1 MIRVTRVEPGGAR
14 DAARE
19 ILRRREFRPERDPK
33 PLAGPVRWIGDRLNG
48 IADWLGQA
56 IQDVFDWIFHL
67 LPGVWGLIVGVAI
80 CVGLAAVVVWLIG
93 RNRVRATRT
102 DRPLTAGLEATE
114 DPRALERAADAAT
127 QAGQYSLAVRLRYRA
142 GLIRLD
148 RADVIDLRPWNT
160 SAHLTR
166 RLDSRR
172 FDRLTDTFDTI
183 TYGAQSATNSDDATA
198 RTEWP
203 ELLTEMKSR

>member
-1 MIRVTRVEPGGAR
+1 MIRVTRVDPGAAR

-19 ILRRREFRPERDPK
+19 ILRRGEFQPERSPK
-33 PLAGPVRWIGDRLNG
+33 PLAGPVQWIGDRLNG
-48 IADWLGQA
+48 IADWLGHA

-67 LPGVWGLIVGVAI
+67 LPGAWGLILGVVI

-93 RNRVRATRT
+93 RNRVSATRV
-102 DRPLTAGLEATE
+102 DRGRENSSPELE
-114 DPRALERAADAAT
+114 DPRALERAADSAI
-127 QAGQYSLAVRLRYRA
+127 QGGQYVLAVRLRYRA

-172 FDRLTDTFDTI
+172 FDRLTDTFDAV
-183 TYGAQSATNSDDATA
+183 TYGAQPATNADAAIA

>member
-1 MIRVTRVEPGGAR
+1 MIRLTRVDPGGAR
-14 DAARE
+14 DSARQ
-19 ILRRREFRPERDPK
+19 ILRRREFQPERAPK

-48 IADWLGQA
+48 IADWLGAA
-56 IQDVFDWIFHL
+56 IQAVFDWIFHL
-67 LPGVWGLIVGVAI
+67 LPGVWGLILGVVI

-93 RNRVRATRT
+93 RNRVSATRV
-102 DRPLTAGLEATE
+102 DRGRENSSPEFE
-114 DPRALERAADAAT
+114 DPRALERAADSAI
-127 QAGQYSLAVRLRYRA
+127 QGGQYALAVRLRYRA

-172 FDRLTDTFDTI
+172 FDRLTDTFDAV
-183 TYGAQSATNSDDATA
+183 TYGAQPATNADAAIA